1 MPRRVLEGKVV
12 SNKNAKTVTVLVERK
27 IRDPLY
33 GKIMRR
39 SAKYAAH
46 DETNQWKIGDQVS
59 IEECRPLSRTK
70 KWRVI
75 GGKALGESQ
84 ALTVDEAE
92 HKRASVKR
100 NLEAAAAAQ
109 AKAAPAKAEN
119 KADAKAKPAKKAKKD
134 E

>member
-46 DETNQWKIGDQVS
+46 DENNTWNIGDQVS
-59 IEECRPLSRTK
+59 IEECRPISKSK

-75 GGKALGESQ
+75 GGKVMGESQ

-92 HKRASVKR
+92 AKRASAKR
-100 NLEAAAAAQ
+100 DTA
-109 AKAAPAKAEN
+109 AKAPAAPVKTET
-119 KADAKAKPAKKAKKD
+119 KADAKAKPAKKK
-134 E
+134 

>member
-46 DETNQWKIGDQVS
+46 DENNTWNIGDQVS
-59 IEECRPLSRTK
+59 IEECRPISKSK

-75 GGKALGESQ
+75 GGKAMGESQ

-92 HKRASVKR
+92 AKRASAKR
-100 NLEAAAAAQ
+100 DTA
-109 AKAAPAKAEN
+109 AKAPAAPVKTET
-119 KADAKAKPAKKAKKD
+119 KADAKAKPAKKK
-134 E
+134 

>member
-46 DETNQWKIGDQVS
+46 DENNTWNIGDQVS
-59 IEECRPLSRTK
+59 IEECRPISKSK

-75 GGKALGESQ
+75 GGKVMGESQ

-92 HKRASVKR
+92 AKRASAKR
-100 NLEAAAAAQ
+100 DTAAKAP
-109 AKAAPAKAEN
+109 AAPAKTET
-119 KADAKAKPAKKAKKD
+119 KADAKAKPAKKK
-134 E
+134 

>member
-27 IRDPLY
+27 VRDPLY

-46 DETNQWKIGDQVS
+46 DETNQWNIGDQVS

-84 ALTVDEAE
+84 AVTVDEAE

-100 NLEAAAAAQ
+100 NLEAAEAA
-109 AKAAPAKAEN
+109 KAPAKAEP
-119 KADAKAKPAKKAKKD
+119 KADAKSKPAKKNKKD